1 MMRDAKTRQAR
12 GGRVGVLRDALRP
25 IHNAAWFPQ
34 IPLAAALAFSGG
46 HLLWVTFGSTWGAL
60 RTGVLATNLIRSSD
74 LPYLL
79 IGAAMMTVS
88 VGLALRS
95 RVAWA
100 FALVLT
106 LSVVVFVVRFGHPY
120 GRYLE
125 SFDCL
130 LVVALLLAYR
140 SFDRS
145 VVSGAALVVLI
156 AVVPALSYATFGS
169 FYLGDQFTPP
179 IKSLFT
185 AFYYTVVTMT
195 TVGYGDIVPTTDEA
209 RLFAIQVIF
218 LGVGLLATSISAV
231 VGPLVR
237 SSFARVTGQREGYM
251 SRSNHFLIVGAT
263 PVAQNAYRELKRR
276 RQTVTVI
283 LGQGQT
289 GEFDKDD
296 VVIGDANNVEVLRT
310 ANADRARA
318 VVVARADDSESAFI
332 VLAVKELKG
341 SAKTFVVVNDGKHL
355 ARVKLVRPDV
365 VMAPDVMGGELL
377 AMALTDE
384 PITGQHLMDRLFDN
398 ELGKGDG
405 A

>member
-1 MMRDAKTRQAR
+1 MRDAKTRQAR
-12 GGRVGVLRDALRP
+12 GGWVVALGDALRQIRNP
-25 IHNAAWFPQ
+25 AWFPQ

-145 VVSGAALVVLI
+145 VVGGAALVVMI
-156 AVVPALSYATFGS
+156 AVVPALTYATFGS

-365 VMAPDVMGGELL
+365 MMAPDVMGGELL